1 MSILFEIN
9 PTTACLIC
17 DLELLQPDQHSPD
30 FLLSAGTQVVWLDT
44 RQKKNAWLDGTR
56 YLSAGIPSSSPRL
69 LLLAYWENEILGVN
83 AAADELSSEAA
94 ACSSKRW
101 SSWPRHASVNGGGS
115 HRFWT
120 PSIGWSPTDRV
131 VFHTADRVLN
141 LPADEMVDFPT
152 SYPSILSLSTSSCRN
167 YKSVQIYPNSSIYPC
182 KKLYK
187 LAT

>member
-1 MSILFEIN
+1 MYLSCSYSWRLIYLA
-9 PTTACLIC
+9 ACLNC
-17 DLELLQPDQHSPD
+17 YLELLQSIWSALTR
-30 FLLSAGTQVVWLDT
+30 FLVECRHPNSLIGWNSLSVC
-44 RQKKNAWLDGTR
+44 R
-56 YLSAGIPSSSPRL
+56 IPSSSPRL

-115 HRFWT
+115 HRFRT

-167 YKSVQIYPNSSIYPC
+167 YKSVQIYPNSSIYPR